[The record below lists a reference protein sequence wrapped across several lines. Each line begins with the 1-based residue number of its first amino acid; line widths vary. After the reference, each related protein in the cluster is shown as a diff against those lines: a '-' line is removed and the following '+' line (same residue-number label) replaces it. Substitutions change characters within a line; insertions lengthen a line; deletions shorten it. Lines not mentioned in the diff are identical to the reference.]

1 MFPML
6 GQVVSQYPCAISR
19 PMCCKKRFPTPSV
32 GALGSFLKG
41 FKTNLGSQRLVK
53 FHHPR
58 VLDDEINTIQYPLP
72 KVFGEPLPPL
82 FFPKMDFKGNKTG
95 QNKGGKTLAVKPRG
109 QNAGNGFQARSNFTS
124 DEVDAVE
131 RAKQKNH
138 PKRSD
143 GSDWVFV
150 GGGILPIIF
159 TSSQHGPTF
168 LRTLAVGE
176 KSMAIAECRSR
187 DDVFLCLGS
196 PTSIFYRLVPEP
208 PLF

>member
-53 FHHPR
+53 FHHPP

-72 KVFGEPLPPL
+72 KVFGEPPPPF
-82 FFPKMDFKGNKTG
+82 FFPKMDFKGNKTV

-109 QNAGNGFQARSNFTS
+109 QNAGNGFQARLNFTS
-124 DEVDAVE
+124 DEVDA
-131 RAKQKNH
+131 KKTSQ
-138 PKRSD
+138 PKKSPKKIR
-143 GSDWVFV
+143 WVQLGFCRWGNPSNNFYIKPTWANIFEDI
-150 GGGILPIIF
+150 GGG
-159 TSSQHGPTF
+159 
-168 LRTLAVGE
+168 
-176 KSMAIAECRSR
+176 
-187 DDVFLCLGS
+187 
-196 PTSIFYRLVPEP
+196 
-208 PLF
+208 

>member
-1 MFPML
+1 ML

-53 FHHPR
+53 FHHRP

-72 KVFGEPLPPL
+72 KVFGEPPPF
-82 FFPKMDFKGNKTG
+82 FFPKWTSRETKQCKT
-95 QNKGGKTLAVKPRG
+95 KEAKLWP
-109 QNAGNGFQARSNFTS
+109 SNP
-124 DEVDAVE
+124 EAKM
-131 RAKQKNH
+131 RATVSRQGWISRQMRLTQKKRANQKNH

-143 GSDWVFV
+143 GSNWVFV